1 MERIAVFLDYSNVH
15 LVGHELFARDFQK
28 WTTHVSPR
36 RIAEAIISKRTQE
49 CELAAV
55 FLYRG
60 SPERFLDPEATKI
73 FRDEQ
78 RRWGNDDLIHATY
91 LPLHYA
97 SYRVTPKE
105 AGVDV
110 RLSLDL
116 VRTAESHRYDTLI
129 LFSGDS
135 DCFPAV
141 QDAVKTTTHLELAA
155 WSDGKGYPGNRI
167 AQQSAKHRLRLW
179 THSLYEDDFWDCQD
193 KQNGIAA

>member
-1 MERIAVFLDYSNVH
+1 MEKIAVFLDYSNVH
-15 LVGHELFARDFQK
+15 LVGHDLFARDFEK
-28 WTTHVSPR
+28 WTTHISPR
-36 RIAEAIISKRTQE
+36 KVAEAILSKRTKE
-49 CELAAV
+49 CELAGI

-60 SPERFLDPEATKI
+60 SPQRFLDPEATKV

-78 RRWGNDDLIHATY
+78 QRWGADPLVHATY

-97 SYRVTPKE
+97 NYRVRPKE

-116 VRTAESHRYDTLI
+116 VRMAESHRFDTLI

-141 QDAVKTTTHLELAA
+141 QDVLKSTTHLELAA
-155 WSDGKGYPGNRI
+155 WSDGKRCPGNRI
-167 AQQSAKHRLRLW
+167 VQLAANQFRLW
-179 THSLYEDDFWDCQD
+179 THHLSEDDFWDCQD
-193 KQNGIAA
+193 NAVSSAA

>member
-15 LVGHELFARDFQK
+15 LVGHDLVAKDFEK

-36 RIAEAIISKRTQE
+36 RVAESIMSKRTKE
-49 CELAAV
+49 CELAGI

-73 FRDEQ
+73 FRDEE
-78 RRWGNDDLIHATY
+78 RRWGADPLVHATY

-97 SYRVTPKE
+97 KYRVKPKE

-116 VRTAESHRYDTLI
+116 VKAAESHRFDSLV

-141 QDAVKTTTHLELAA
+141 EDVVKTTTHLELAA
-155 WSDGKGYPGNRI
+155 WSDGRGCPGNRI
-167 AQQSAKHRLRLW
+167 AQQAAMRFRLW
-179 THSLYEDDFWDCQD
+179 THHLSEDDFWDCQD
-193 KQNGIAA
+193 NQNFIAA

>member
-15 LVGHELFARDFQK
+15 LVGHDLFASDFEK

-36 RIAEAIISKRTQE
+36 RVAESIMSKRAKE
-49 CELAAV
+49 CELAGI

-78 RRWGNDDLIHATY
+78 RRWGTDPLVHATY

-97 SYRVTPKE
+97 KYRVKPKE

-116 VRTAESHRYDTLI
+116 VKAAESHRFDTLV

-141 QDAVKTTTHLELAA
+141 EDVVKTTTHLELLGQTEG
-155 WSDGKGYPGNRI
+155 DVR
-167 AQQSAKHRLRLW
+167 
-179 THSLYEDDFWDCQD
+179 
-193 KQNGIAA
+193 GIA

>member
-1 MERIAVFLDYSNVH
+1 MDQIAVFLDYSNVH
-15 LVGHELFARDFQK
+15 LVGHELFARDLDK

-36 RIAEAIISKRTQE
+36 RVADSIVAKRTRE
-49 CELAAV
+49 CELAGI

-78 RRWGNDDLIHATY
+78 RRWGADPLVRATY

-97 SYRVTPKE
+97 KYRAQPKE

-116 VRTAESHRYDTLI
+116 VKVAESHRFDTI
-129 LFSGDS
+129 VLFSGDS

-141 QDAVKTTTHLELAA
+141 QDVVKTTTPLELAA
-155 WSDGKGYPGNRI
+155 WSDGWSCPGNRI
-167 AQQSAKHRLRLW
+167 AQQAAKHFHLW
-179 THSLYEDDFWDCQD
+179 THRLSEDDFWECQD
-193 KQNGIAA
+193 NQNFIAA